1 MDDRTKAA
9 VIKGIIFGGLMAVA
23 IGIVI
28 GILSGTTSATRIIV
42 YFVFGAIG
50 GGFAQWRKFK
60 G

>member
-42 YFVFGAIG
+42 YFVFGAVG
-50 GGFAQWRKFK
+50 G
-60 G
+60 